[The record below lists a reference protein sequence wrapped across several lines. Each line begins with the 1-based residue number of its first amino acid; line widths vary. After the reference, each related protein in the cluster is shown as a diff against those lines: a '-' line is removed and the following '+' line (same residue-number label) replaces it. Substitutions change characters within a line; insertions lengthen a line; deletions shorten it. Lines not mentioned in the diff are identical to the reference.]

1 VQNIFT
7 NLKLIFSQDMVHEN
21 NIFVSYHLLYDICM
35 IKIIK
40 FSTRTMKQKIF
51 RFIFVLSLITFNG
64 QNFFS
69 QTFYRIKTDVTI
81 KKKNFDGT
89 FSLTKGTVYYDR
101 HQNMLIYDLWFPE
114 KEKLIMDKAM
124 TYHIRGGKL
133 IQTFQNPTPPEVSI
147 FSLILKNSIQY
158 YGLENSD
165 YQLKDIEE
173 DNGLIISTWMPPEHL
188 KSAVGKLMIANQNG
202 KIKGII
208 FYSTDGEKI
217 ISKQF
222 FENYIK
228 VNGLDIPTK
237 MVQFFYD
244 KTGKESL
251 QTTEF
256 KNIVIDEKANDHL
269 YRFPLEKYINN

>member
-1 VQNIFT
+1 M
-7 NLKLIFSQDMVHEN
+7 KL
-21 NIFVSYHLLYDICM
+21 
-35 IKIIK
+35 
-40 FSTRTMKQKIF
+40 KIF

-69 QTFYRIKTDVTI
+69 QTFYRIKTDITI

-124 TYHIRGGKL
+124 TYHIRAGKL

-173 DNGLIISTWMPPEHL
+173 DNGLIISTWMPPEYL
-188 KSAVGKLMIANQNG
+188 KSAVGKLMIANENG

>member
-1 VQNIFT
+1 MKTKIITIAFVLLFT
-7 NLKLIFSQDMVHEN
+7 TLCFQKVFSQ
-21 NIFVSYHLLYDICM
+21 S
-35 IKIIK
+35 
-40 FSTRTMKQKIF
+40 
-51 RFIFVLSLITFNG
+51 
-64 QNFFS
+64 
-69 QTFYRIKTDVTI
+69 FYRIRMDITV

-114 KEKLIMDKAM
+114 KEKIILDKTM
-124 TYHIRGGKL
+124 TYQVRNGKL
-133 IQTFQNPTPPEVSI
+133 IQTFQNPVPPEVSI
-147 FSLILKNSIQY
+147 FSLILKNSIRY

-165 YQLKDIEE
+165 YKLKDIEE

-188 KSAVGKLMIANQNG
+188 KSAVGKLMIANKDGQ
-202 KIKGII
+202 IKGII

-217 ISKQF
+217 VSKQF
-222 FENYIK
+222 FENYINL
-228 VNGLDIPTK
+228 NGLDIPTK

-269 YRFPLEKYINN
+269 YRFPLEKYIGN